1 MAEPDASA
9 FFLAAGL
16 PAAWAKQSAWR
27 CLDTA
32 FGNGQQFLRVWNAW
46 RQDHN
51 HPRIL
56 HYVGLCTEAP
66 QLDELHQAATS
77 QPDLSGLVELLVNQ
91 CQTLGPG
98 FHRLSFEGGNLLLTL
113 CIGELSKL
121 LRQQR
126 FQADTLLL
134 DPDPAQD
141 TTDGRWS
148 LWRVKALARLA
159 RRGSGLALRSHTGGL
174 LRPILQQCG
183 FVLPAPLAAERAE
196 VIRVE
201 FQPAWELKNSRVD
214 AVVPAVPVTRCVVV
228 GAGLAGASVAAALAR
243 RGWQVLVLDKAAT
256 PAQGASGLPAGLVVP
271 HVSVDDCSLSRLSR
285 SGVRMV
291 LQQAQALLRSGQDWD
306 STGVLQC
313 FPGSEGDAPESPPLW
328 HTPAG
333 WMKPAVLVQAWLA
346 QPGVRF
352 QGDSAVGGLKRQ
364 DGLWQVLGDGGQVL
378 AVAERVVL
386 ANAHGVLPLIAGD
399 SNAVN
404 SSNPV
409 TDWPVLRTVHG
420 QVTWALHADSPPA
433 ALAAL
438 PAFPVNGAGSLLPH
452 VPLKE
457 GMAWLA
463 GATYQPDEEP
473 EPGAQSHHAA
483 NLTRMARLL
492 PDLAAPLATM
502 LATSELQAW
511 RGSRCVSADRL
522 PLLGPLTGGADQGLW
537 LCAAMGSRGL
547 SLAVLCA
554 EMLAARWGAE
564 PLPVEAALAR
574 SLDTGRG
581 RSNAP

>member
-9 FFLAAGL
+9 FLTVAGL
-16 PAAWAKQSAWR
+16 VSAWANQNAWR

-46 RQDHN
+46 RQDPN
-51 HPRIL
+51 HPQIL
-56 HYVGLCTEAP
+56 HYVGFCTESP
-66 QLDELHQAATS
+66 QLDALHQAVTLR
-77 QPDLSGLVELLVNQ
+77 PDLSGLVTLLAYQ
-91 CQTLGPG
+91 CQTLRPG
-98 FHRLSFEGGNLLLTL
+98 FHRLSFEGGHLLLTL

-134 DPDPAQD
+134 DLDLAQD
-141 TTDGRWS
+141 TSESRWD
-148 LWRVKALARLA
+148 LWRVKGLARLA
-159 RRGSGLALRSHTGGL
+159 RRGAGLTLRGHTATL
-174 LRPILQQCG
+174 LRPVLQQCG
-183 FVLPAPLAAERAE
+183 FVVPDKAAAEPTAVTRA
-196 VIRVE
+196 E
-201 FQPAWELKNSRVD
+201 FQPVWALKNSRHH
-214 AVVPAVPVTRCVVV
+214 AIEPAVPVARCVVV
-228 GAGLAGASVAAALAR
+228 GAGLAGASVAAALGR
-243 RGWQVLVLDKAAT
+243 RGWQVLVLDKAAM

-285 SGVRMV
+285 SGVHMV
-291 LQQAQALLRSGQDWD
+291 LQQAQALLRPGQDWD

-313 FPGSEGDAPESPPLW
+313 FPSDEGAAAKVPPLW
-328 HTPAG
+328 HTQAG
-333 WMKPAVLVQAWLA
+333 WVMPAALVQAWLT

-352 QGDSAVGGLKRQ
+352 QGGCAVGGLKRQ
-364 DGLWQVLGDGGQVL
+364 DGQWQVLGDGGQVL

-386 ANAHGVLPLIAGD
+386 ANAHGVAPLLAGY
-399 SNAVN
+399 SNAKN
-404 SSNPV
+404 GSNPV
-409 TDWPVLRTVHG
+409 TTRPVLRAVHG
-420 QVTWALHADSPPA
+420 QVSWALHTDSPSA

-463 GATYQPDEEP
+463 GATYQPDDEP
-473 EPGAQSHHAA
+473 EPGTQSNHAA
-483 NLTRMARLL
+483 NLTRLARLL

-502 LATSELQAW
+502 VATSELQAW

-522 PLLGPLTGGADQGLW
+522 PLLGPLTAGADEGLW

-554 EMLAARWGAE
+554 ELLAARWGAE

-574 SLDTGRG
+574 SLDADRG

>member
-9 FFLAAGL
+9 FLPAAGL
-16 PAAWAKQSAWR
+16 PAAWAGQNAWR
-27 CLDTA
+27 CLDTG
-32 FGNGQQFLRVWNAW
+32 FGSGQQFLRVWDAW
-46 RQDHN
+46 RQDVHR
-51 HPRIL
+51 PRIL
-56 HYVGLCTEAP
+56 HYVGLCAEAP
-66 QLDELHQAATS
+66 QPEALYQEVMS
-77 QPDLSGLVELLVNQ
+77 RPGLSGMITSLVNQ
-91 CQTLGPG
+91 CQALRPG
-98 FHRLSFEGGNLLLTL
+98 FHRLSFEGGHLLLTI

-126 FQADTLLL
+126 FQADTLLI
-134 DPDPAQD
+134 DPDPALD
-141 TTDGRWS
+141 TTDSRWD

-159 RRGSGLALRSHTGGL
+159 RRGAGLTLRGHTATL
-174 LRPILQQCG
+174 LRPILKQCG
-183 FVLPAPLAAERAE
+183 FVLPDLLATEPTE

-201 FQPAWELKNSRVD
+201 FQPAWTLKNSRVD
-214 AVVPAVPVTRCVVV
+214 AMVPAVPVTRCVVV

-243 RGWQVLVLDKAAT
+243 RGWQVSVLDKAAT

-306 STGVLQC
+306 NTGVLQC

-328 HTPAG
+328 HTQAG
-333 WMKPAVLVQAWLA
+333 WVKPAALVKAWLA

-352 QGDSAVGGLKRQ
+352 LGDSSISGLKRQ
-364 DGLWQVLGDGGQVL
+364 DGLWQVIGDDGRVI

-386 ANAHGVLPLIAGD
+386 ANAHGVLPLLAACR
-399 SNAVN
+399 N
-404 SSNPV
+404 
-409 TDWPVLRTVHG
+409 TDTGWTSGTTWPSLRSVHG

-463 GATYQPDEEP
+463 GATYQPDDEP
-473 EPGAQSHHAA
+473 EPGTQSHHAA
-483 NLTRMARLL
+483 NLSRLARLL

-502 LATSELQAW
+502 VAASELQAW

-522 PLLGPLTGGADQGLW
+522 PLLGPLTADADQGLW

-554 EMLAARWGAE
+554 ELLAARWGAE
-564 PLPVEAALAR
+564 PLPVDAALAR
-574 SLDTGRG
+574 TLDADRG
-581 RSNAP
+581 RPNAL